1 MVSVKPCESNYC
13 TFTLQGS
20 LFWFPCPELYNILL
34 ILVNLASQQWGA
46 VFLLFFFVNALAN
59 TALHI
64 QFIPH
69 RYERECQPD
78 IFAWIRR
85 FDRNLHDNCW
95 LYAQN
100 SRFPAEHVNVFST
113 KLYVWSMFVSPHH
126 PLWKS
131 CDWLLHPLSLRKNRR
146 ILESEIYHTGWVCK
160 GMHLVSELY

>member
-20 LFWFPCPELYNILL
+20 LFWFPCPELYNFIYSPHSCKPCF
-34 ILVNLASQQWGA
+34 ITVGSC
-46 VFLLFFFVNALAN
+46 FFSFFFFVNALAN

-78 IFAWIRR
+78 ILAWIRR

-126 PLWKS
+126 PL
-131 CDWLLHPLSLRKNRR
+131 
-146 ILESEIYHTGWVCK
+146 
-160 GMHLVSELY
+160 